1 MKFPIEK
8 NGGLFDLK
16 PIYTYFRSAMDGV
29 YIVGITKSRRGRT
42 NNQNEWL
49 WGCVYPLLL
58 EGLLDAGWE
67 FTTVEQVH
75 EYFKSML
82 ASAVVVNRD
91 TGEVVEIPQSTAQMD
106 TVQFSSYV
114 QKLRDYAS
122 EYLNVEIPD
131 PDKNWRDHGENN
143 F

>member
-16 PIYTYFRSAMDGV
+16 PIYTYFRCVTDGI
-29 YIVGITKSRRGRT
+29 YIVSVTKSRRGRT

-75 EYFKSML
+75 EYFKAML
-82 ASAVVVNRD
+82 ANEVVVNRD
-91 TGEVVEIPQSTAQMD
+91 TGEVVEIPKSTAQMD

-122 EYLNVEIPD
+122 EYLNVEIPE
-131 PDKNWRDHGENN
+131 PDKNWRYGENN